1 MHTRRLPSC
10 LLPSRCA
17 AWCRLAL
24 AGAGWALAAPLWAQ
38 PAPLAEPTEV
48 AVEPTPESVTTMPE
62 AASAFTPDTPALTPE
77 PVAVP
82 MGLATRGLLQRQRE
96 GGAPAGQ
103 HVRALDGPM
112 ADKAYQRYLKTFE
125 QELPTWFG
133 TRVESS
139 AD

>member
-1 MHTRRLPSC
+1 MHTRRPSSC
-10 LLPSRCA
+10 LPPRRA

-24 AGAGWALAAPLWAQ
+24 AGASWALAAPLWAQ

-48 AVEPTPESVTTMPE
+48 AIEPTPD
-62 AASAFTPDTPALTPE
+62 AQALAPK

-82 MGLATRGLLQRQRE
+82 VGLATRGLLQRQRE
-96 GGAPAGQ
+96 GGAAAGQ
-103 HVRALDGPM
+103 NVRALDGPM